1 MSKRMWKQSFTFYVL
16 LLAVPNIVLG
26 LWLSIYPQTLLP
38 AFLPANAGEISGE
51 TGQPAKAAAVRRPAP
66 GDEAATEEADDSPG
80 FFGDLQGPLSPEL
93 KYIARLA
100 GLGLFMVSM
109 LLFTARR
116 NPGQN
121 RELMFWM
128 SLYYAGLAVLNL
140 AAAYFGEI
148 SLWTLPAGV
157 FWLAAAVFL
166 MSFASRYLL
175 VRE

>member
-1 MSKRMWKQSFTFYVL
+1 MSKRMWKQSFTFYVF

-26 LWLSIYPQTLLP
+26 LWLSIYPQTILP
-38 AFLPANAGEISGE
+38 AFLPGHSAE
-51 TGQPAKAAAVRRPAP
+51 TIAESDAAAAAKP
-66 GDEAATEEADDSPG
+66 GAVDQGATADESLVA
-80 FFGDLQGPLSPEL
+80 LSPEL
-93 KYIARLA
+93 KYIARMA

-128 SLYYAGLAVLNL
+128 SLYYAGLAVLNI

-148 SLWTLPAGV
+148 SLWTLPAGA
-157 FWLAAAVFL
+157 FWLTAAFFL
-166 MSFASRYLL
+166 MAFASRYLL

>member
-1 MSKRMWKQSFTFYVL
+1 MWKQSFTFYVL

-26 LWLSIYPQTLLP
+26 LWLAAYPQTLLP
-38 AFLPANAGEISGE
+38 AFLPADAQSATAE
-51 TGQPAKAAAVRRPAP
+51 PAAKAASATPADA
-66 GDEAATEEADDSPG
+66 GADSESSITG
-80 FFGDLQGPLSPEL
+80 FFDFSTQPLSPEL

-116 NPGQN
+116 NPAQN

-140 AAAYFGEI
+140 AAAFFGEI

-157 FWLAAAVFL
+157 FWLAAAFFL
-166 MSFASRYLL
+166 MAFASRYLL

>member
-16 LLAVPNIVLG
+16 LLTLPNIVLG
-26 LWLSIYPQTLLP
+26 LWLSVYPQMILP
-38 AFLPANAGEISGE
+38 AFLPGE
-51 TGQPAKAAAVRRPAP
+51 TTAVQTEVAKPAEPAAAAAA
-66 GDEAATEEADDSPG
+66 DETTESNLLSPG
-80 FFGDLQGPLSPEL
+80 L

-100 GLGLFMVSM
+100 GFGLFMVSM

-128 SLYYAGLAVLNL
+128 SLYYAGLAALNF
-140 AAAYFGEI
+140 AATYFGEI
-148 SLWTLPAGV
+148 SLWTLAAGV
-157 FWLAAAVFL
+157 YWLVAALFL
-166 MSFASRYLL
+166 MAFSSRYLL